1 MKGLLKEDQID
12 MMAQELDEA
21 IEALDVPSGPI
32 RVSRPSP
39 IELLPVAQRTKLEQ
53 ATGET
58 AAQFWP
64 RFKHAAHDDICKEGG
79 FIHDQWQNFQDIAR
93 KDLVK
98 VSAGILA
105 GMGIAAG
112 GSLLTAVV
120 PAGLWI
126 FTALSHIGIQAFCD
140 EASKQ

>member
-1 MKGLLKEDQID
+1 MQDLLSEDQIE
-12 MMAQELDEA
+12 MITQELDEA
-21 IEALDVPSGPI
+21 IEALDAQYGPI
-32 RVSRPSP
+32 RVSRQSP
-39 IELLPVAQRTKLEQ
+39 GELLPAAQRAKLEQ
-53 ATGET
+53 AVGET

-64 RFKHAAHDDICKEGG
+64 RFKHAAHGDICTEGG

-126 FTALSHIGIQAFCD
+126 LLHSRI
-140 EASKQ
+140 

>member
-1 MKGLLKEDQID
+1 MNDLLREDQIEA
-12 MMAQELDEA
+12 MTQELDEA
-21 IEALDVPSGPI
+21 IEELDAQYGPI
-32 RVSRPSP
+32 RVSRQSP
-39 IELLPVAQRTKLEQ
+39 VELLPAAQRAKLEQ

-64 RFKHAAHDDICKEGG
+64 RFKHAAHDDICKKGG
-79 FIHDQWQNFQDIAR
+79 FIHDQWQKFQDIAR

-98 VSAGILA
+98 VSASILA

-112 GSLLTAVV
+112 GSLLIAVV

-140 EASKQ
+140 EA

>member
-1 MKGLLKEDQID
+1 MNDLLREDQIEA
-12 MMAQELDEA
+12 MTQELDEA
-21 IEALDVPSGPI
+21 IEALDAQYGPI
-32 RVSRPSP
+32 RVSRQNPV
-39 IELLPVAQRTKLEQ
+39 ELLPAAQRAKLEQ

-64 RFKHAAHDDICKEGG
+64 RFKHAAHDDICTEGG

-105 GMGIAAG
+105 GMDIAAG
-112 GSLLTAVV
+112 GSLLMAVV

-126 FTALSHIGIQAFCD
+126 FTALSHIGIHAFCD
-140 EASKQ
+140 ET

>member
-1 MKGLLKEDQID
+1 MNDLLREDQIEA
-12 MMAQELDEA
+12 MTQELDEA
-21 IEALDVPSGPI
+21 IEALDAQYGPI
-32 RVSRPSP
+32 RISRQSP
-39 IELLPVAQRTKLEQ
+39 VELLPAVQRAKLEQ

-64 RFKHAAHDDICKEGG
+64 RFKYAAHDDVCTEGG
-79 FIHDQWQNFQDIAR
+79 FIHDQWQNFQDITR

-105 GMGIAAG
+105 GMGIATG
-112 GSLLTAVV
+112 GSLLMAVV

-140 EASKQ
+140 ET

>member
-1 MKGLLKEDQID
+1 MQELLSEDQIE
-12 MMAQELDEA
+12 MITQELDEA
-21 IEALDVPSGPI
+21 IEALDAQYGPI
-32 RVSRPSP
+32 RVSRQSP
-39 IELLPVAQRTKLEQ
+39 VELLPAAQRAKLEQ
-53 ATGET
+53 AVGET

-64 RFKHAAHDDICKEGG
+64 RFKHAAHDDVCTEGG

-120 PAGLWI
+120 PAGL
-126 FTALSHIGIQAFCD
+126 
-140 EASKQ
+140 

>member
-1 MKGLLKEDQID
+1 MQDLLREDQIEA
-12 MMAQELDEA
+12 MAQELDEA
-21 IEALDVPSGPI
+21 IEALEAQYGPM
-32 RVSRPSP
+32 RVSRQSP
-39 IELLPVAQRTKLEQ
+39 VELLPAAQRVKLEQ
-53 ATGET
+53 ATGQP
-58 AAQFWP
+58 AAHVWP
-64 RFKHAAHDDICKEGG
+64 RFKHAAHDDICTEGG

-105 GMGIAAG
+105 GMGFAAG

-126 FTALSHIGIQAFCD
+126 FTALSHIGLKAFCD
-140 EASKQ
+140 EA

>member
-1 MKGLLKEDQID
+1 MQDLLREDQIEA
-12 MMAQELDEA
+12 MTQELDEA
-21 IEALDVPSGPI
+21 IEALEAQYGPM
-32 RVSRPSP
+32 RVSRQSP
-39 IELLPVAQRTKLEQ
+39 VELLPAAQRLKLEQ
-53 ATGET
+53 ATGKT

-64 RFKHAAHDDICKEGG
+64 RFKHAAHADICTEGG

-126 FTALSHIGIQAFCD
+126 FTALSHIGLKAFCD
-140 EASKQ
+140 EA

>member
-1 MKGLLKEDQID
+1 MQDLLREDQIEA
-12 MMAQELDEA
+12 MMQELDEA
-21 IEALDVPSGPI
+21 IEALEAQYGPM
-32 RVSRPSP
+32 RVSRQSP
-39 IELLPVAQRTKLEQ
+39 VELLPAAQRLKLEQ
-53 ATGET
+53 ATGKT

-64 RFKHAAHDDICKEGG
+64 RFKHAAHADICTEGG

-126 FTALSHIGIQAFCD
+126 FTALSHIGLKAFCD
-140 EASKQ
+140 EA